1 MTVEEKREKLNLMCY
16 SHTPLCTDNGGCPL
30 HKLDDIDCSEI
41 ETTDDEECINRLY
54 ELAFGETETDMVNEP
69 PHYTQGNIQCIDAME
84 AAFGKEAVAIWS
96 KLNAF
101 KYIWR
106 AVHKNG
112 MEDIDKAIWY
122 LNKHK
127 ELMTSE

>member
-1 MTVEEKREKLNLMCY
+1 MIVKHDEYGCCCNCKYTDKEIDEEPCANCQNNFVAG
-16 SHTPLCTDNGGCPL
+16 TPEFDE
-30 HKLDDIDCSEI
+30 HKLLWEQQ
-41 ETTDDEECINRLY
+41 EHNPVTN
-54 ELAFGETETDMVNEP
+54 P

-84 AAFGKEAVAIWS
+84 SAFGKEAVATWC

-106 AVHKNG
+106 AEHKNG

-122 LNKHK
+122 LNKYK
-127 ELMTSE
+127 ELKAN